1 MNDSSIDTP
10 RGEPAEEDILEQLKR
25 IQTLD
30 RNTFLELYSDYLD
43 HSYQFQKIRTIL
55 HVEMKLRP
63 ESGRAERQV
72 IENVLDGNM
81 NVHDYIKINMSAGK
95 IFYIINKKFWDQ
107 WLEYS

>member
-1 MNDSSIDTP
+1 
-10 RGEPAEEDILEQLKR
+10 
-25 IQTLD
+25 
-30 RNTFLELYSDYLD
+30 
-43 HSYQFQKIRTIL
+43 
-55 HVEMKLRP
+55 MKLRP

-95 IFYIINKKFWDQ
+95 VFFIINKKFWDQ